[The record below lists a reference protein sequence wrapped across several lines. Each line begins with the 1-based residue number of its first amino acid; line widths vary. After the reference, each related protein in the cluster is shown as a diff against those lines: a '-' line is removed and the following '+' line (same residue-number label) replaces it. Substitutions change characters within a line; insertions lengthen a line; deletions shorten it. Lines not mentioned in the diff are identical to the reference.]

1 MKKYI
6 PITIYLLI
14 FSALTSCITTKITSN
29 WKEPDKKITLEKL
42 KKVLVVAFFKTETN
56 SRKAEDQMAGYLKGK
71 GVVAY
76 NYLDDNISATNEE
89 LIRDKIKADGFD
101 GAVTMRLVDMEKTET
116 YIPGNISTY
125 PSYYHTF
132 GGYYYRNW
140 SFNRTPDYY
149 STTRTYTVETN
160 VFSIKED
167 KIIWTGVTQ
176 TTDPS
181 GVNRLTEEV
190 AKVVYKKMMKE
201 GFISK

>member
-1 MKKYI
+1 
-6 PITIYLLI
+6 
-14 FSALTSCITTKITSN
+14 
-29 WKEPDKKITLEKL
+29 
-42 KKVLVVAFFKTETN
+42 
-56 SRKAEDQMAGYLKGK
+56 
-71 GVVAY
+71 
-76 NYLDDNISATNEE
+76 
-89 LIRDKIKADGFD
+89 
-101 GAVTMRLVDMEKTET
+101 MRLVDMEKTET

-190 AKVVYKKMMKE
+190 AKVVYKKMMEE
-201 GFISK
+201 GLSLLKNLTKHCFRINASKPHKYKLYTNNLKCL